1 MIKRFL
7 PQTLLGRSLMIIVMP
22 LILLQVVSAYIFYER
37 HWYTI
42 TRHLASSLAGEIG
55 VIIHLMETD
64 AALPPQK
71 ARLDPVLKLLEIRTT
86 LRKGETLP
94 LALPDPFFSSLVSSL
109 DVTLR
114 RELAAHL
121 HRPFQIDTQSYDRE
135 VVINVQMPEGV
146 LRIVVSRKRLFSST
160 TYIFILWMVG
170 VSLVLFAIATLFMRN
185 QVRPLRRLAISAD
198 RFGRGLDV
206 PDFKQAGALEVR
218 QAASAFTLMRE
229 RIQRQISQR
238 TEMLAGV
245 SHDLRTPLTRI
256 KLQLALMTDHPDIAN
271 IQTDINDM
279 ETMLEGYLAFARGE
293 GGENA
298 VTVNLGALLD
308 EVVAGARREGAVIDL
323 HVEGDMVLPLRRDAF
338 KRALVNLLANSKR
351 HAEHISVRA
360 GRRNDGVVITI
371 DDDGPGIPADK
382 REEVFRPFYR
392 LDTSRNRETGGVGLG
407 LAISRD
413 VIRGHGG
420 DIALDASPLGGLR
433 VRIRLPL

>member
-1 MIKRFL
+1 
-7 PQTLLGRSLMIIVMP
+7 
-22 LILLQVVSAYIFYER
+22 
-37 HWYTI
+37 
-42 TRHLASSLAGEIG
+42 
-55 VIIHLMETD
+55 
-64 AALPPQK
+64 
-71 ARLDPVLKLLEIRTT
+71 
-86 LRKGETLP
+86 
-94 LALPDPFFSSLVSSL
+94 
-109 DVTLR
+109 VTLR

>member
-1 MIKRFL
+1 
-7 PQTLLGRSLMIIVMP
+7 
-22 LILLQVVSAYIFYER
+22 
-37 HWYTI
+37 
-42 TRHLASSLAGEIG
+42 
-55 VIIHLMETD
+55 
-64 AALPPQK
+64 
-71 ARLDPVLKLLEIRTT
+71 
-86 LRKGETLP
+86 
-94 LALPDPFFSSLVSSL
+94 
-109 DVTLR
+109 
-114 RELAAHL
+114 
-121 HRPFQIDTQSYDRE
+121 
-135 VVINVQMPEGV
+135 
-146 LRIVVSRKRLFSST
+146 
-160 TYIFILWMVG
+160 MVG

-298 VTVNLGALLD
+298 VAVNLGALLD
-308 EVVAGARREGAVIDL
+308 EVVASARREGAAIDL

-338 KRALVNLLANSKR
+338 KRALVNLLSNSQR

-371 DDDGPGIPADK
+371 DDDGPGIPPDK

-420 DIALDASPLGGLR
+420 NIALDASPLGGLR